1 LQRTHAAAKDALL
14 AAAASDLV
22 GRLISFL
29 ISKWQEHRAGDD
41 DGASRLQRA
50 LLRARVVMEEAEG
63 RRVTSPAML
72 RQRRQLRWEMCRAA
86 YALDALRIRNAAAAA
101 ASRRRRRRCQ
111 PLLLS
116 LGGDGDATVMESL
129 EAALGGAKELV
140 VLLAGCPRLSRQPYS
155 AYLFMERCM
164 FGRQMEKEQIVDFL
178 LRPACSSA
186 GDPNPGVLPV
196 VGGPEVGKRTLVEHV
211 CIDERIRQYFAK
223 IHRLSS
229 DDLMAAGDDDEHRRF
244 GIDPSARS
252 LVVVDV
258 VGDVEEEPWRRL
270 CSSVR
275 RENGDGKV
283 VIICRTAEH
292 AARLGTAPR
301 PVTLDNLRRPEL
313 WYMFR
318 VLAFGG
324 ADPEDRPELVAIAAE
339 LFEGVKHF
347 AMIAAVNA
355 HAAALRADMT
365 ARSWRRI
372 ARAAIDAHGGRGEHG
387 PVRDEDDS
395 YYLYRPSMDGP
406 HCLFYGRRK
415 LTTWTPAASTT
426 PTVTMQDLLSG
437 RVVPGVDTPRFDVL
451 VWRSPIPPHCSYV
464 ATCDMGRAQQFV
476 VASGGRRPFERR
488 KPSGNLDHGEC
499 LNKKRRPMYSGDG

>member
-1 LQRTHAAAKDALL
+1 
-14 AAAASDLV
+14 
-22 GRLISFL
+22 
-29 ISKWQEHRAGDD
+29 
-41 DGASRLQRA
+41 
-50 LLRARVVMEEAEG
+50 MEEAEG

-164 FGRQMEKEQIVDFL
+164 FGRQMEKEQISQTFTCWQ
-178 LRPACSSA
+178 PQA
-186 GDPNPGVLPV
+186 VLS
-196 VGGPEVGKRTLVEHV
+196 
-211 CIDERIRQYFAK
+211 QAQ
-223 IHRLSS
+223 
-229 DDLMAAGDDDEHRRF
+229 HRRF
-244 GIDPSARS
+244 GIDPSSRS

-258 VGDVEEEPWRRL
+258 IGDVDEEPWRRL

-301 PVTLDNLRRPEL
+301 PVTLDNLHRPEL

-339 LFEGVKHF
+339 LFEGVKHL
-347 AMIAAVNA
+347 AMIAAVNTQA
-355 HAAALRADMT
+355 VALRADMT

-415 LTTWTPAASTT
+415 LDDVDAGGEHDTDGDDAGPAQRPRGARRGHAALRRAGVAISHTTALQLRSNVRHGKSAA
-426 PTVTMQDLLSG
+426 VRRG
-437 RVVPGVDTPRFDVL
+437 F
-451 VWRSPIPPHCSYV
+451 WRQEAIREEK
-464 ATCDMGRAQQFV
+464 A
-476 VASGGRRPFERR
+476 EREFG
-488 KPSGNLDHGEC
+488 SW
-499 LNKKRRPMYSGDG
+499 

>member
-1 LQRTHAAAKDALL
+1 MDALL
-14 AAAASDLV
+14 AAVASDLV

-29 ISKWQEHRAGDD
+29 TSKCQEHRAGD

-63 RRVTSPAML
+63 RQVTSPAML
-72 RQRRQLRWEMCRAA
+72 RQLRQLSWEMCRAA
-86 YALDALRIRNAAAAA
+86 YSLDALRIRNAAAAA
-101 ASRRRRRRCQ
+101 SHRRRRRCQ

-116 LGGDGDATVMESL
+116 LGGDGDVTVVESL

-211 CIDERIRQYFAK
+211 CIDERVRQYFAK

-229 DDLMAAGDDDEHRRF
+229 DDLMAAGDDDEHRSF
-244 GIDPSARS
+244 GIDPSSRS
-252 LVVVDV
+252 LVVADV
-258 VGDVEEEPWRRL
+258 FGDVEEEPWRRL
-270 CSSVR
+270 CSSL
-275 RENGDGKV
+275 
-283 VIICRTAEH
+283 C
-292 AARLGTAPR
+292 
-301 PVTLDNLRRPEL
+301 
-313 WYMFR
+313 YMFR

-324 ADPEDRPELVAIAAE
+324 ADPEDRPELVTIAAE
-339 LFEGVKHF
+339 FFEGVKHF
-347 AMIAAVNA
+347 ALFAAVNA
-355 HAAALRADMT
+355 PAAALRADMT

-372 ARAAIDAHGGRGEHG
+372 ARVVIDAHGGREHG
-387 PVRDEDDS
+387 PVGDDS
-395 YYLYRPSMDGP
+395 YYMYRPSMDAP
-406 HCLFYGRRK
+406 HCLFYDRRK
-415 LTTWTPAASTT
+415 LTTRAPAASTT
-426 PTVTMQDLLSG
+426 PTVTMQDLLTG

-451 VWRSPIPPHCSYV
+451 VWRSPIPPYCSYV

-488 KPSGNLDHGEC
+488 KPSGNLDHGEY
-499 LNKKRRPMYSGDG
+499 LNKKRRPMYNGS

>member
-1 LQRTHAAAKDALL
+1 MDALL
-14 AAAASDLV
+14 AAVASDLV

-63 RRVTSPAML
+63 RQVTSPAML
-72 RQRRQLRWEMCRAA
+72 LQLRRLSWEMCRAA
-86 YALDALRIRNAAAAA
+86 YALDALRIRAAAAAA

-116 LGGDGDATVMESL
+116 LGGDGDVATAVESL

-140 VLLAGCPRLSRQPYS
+140 VLLGGCPRLSRQPYS

-211 CIDERIRQYFAK
+211 CIDERVRQYFAK

-229 DDLMAAGDDDEHRRF
+229 DDLMAAGDDDEHRRL
-244 GIDPSARS
+244 GIDPSSRS

-258 VGDVEEEPWRRL
+258 IGDVDEEPWRRL

-339 LFEGVKHF
+339 LFEGVKHL
-347 AMIAAVNA
+347 AMIAAVNTQ
-355 HAAALRADMT
+355 AAALRADMT

-395 YYLYRPSMDGP
+395 YYMYRPSMDAP
-406 HCLFYGRRK
+406 HCLFYDRRK
-415 LTTWTPAASTT
+415 LTTRAPAASTT
-426 PTVTMQDLLSG
+426 PTVTMQDLLTG

-451 VWRSPIPPHCSYV
+451 VWRSPIPPYCSYV

-488 KPSGNLDHGEC
+488 KPSGNLDHGEY
-499 LNKKRRPMYSGDG
+499 LNKKRRPMYNGS

>member
-1 LQRTHAAAKDALL
+1 MDALL
-14 AAAASDLV
+14 AAVASDLV
-22 GRLISFL
+22 GRLISFLSSKCQEHRAGDDGASRLQRALLRARVVMEEAEGRQVTSPAMLRQLRRLRWEMCRAAYALDALRIRTAAAVVVAAAGASRCCSAWAPKWTLCSRRWPATSRLISFL

-63 RRVTSPAML
+63 RQVTSPVML
-72 RQRRQLRWEMCRAA
+72 LQLRRLSWEMCRAA
-86 YALDALRIRNAAAAA
+86 YALDALRIRAAAAAA

-116 LGGDGDATVMESL
+116 LGGDGDVATAVESL

-211 CIDERIRQYFAK
+211 CIDERVRQYFAK

-244 GIDPSARS
+244 GIDPSSRS

-258 VGDVEEEPWRRL
+258 IGDVDEEPWRRL

-301 PVTLDNLRRPEL
+301 PVTLDNLHRPEL

-339 LFEGVKHF
+339 LFEGVKHL
-347 AMIAAVNA
+347 AMIAAVNTQ
-355 HAAALRADMT
+355 AAQ
-365 ARSWRRI
+365 
-372 ARAAIDAHGGRGEHG
+372 AANDDEDAGGEHDADGDNAG
-387 PVRDEDDS
+387 PAH
-395 YYLYRPSMDGP
+395 RPCP
-406 HCLFYGRRK
+406 AWTRR
-415 LTTWTPAASTT
+415 ASTWWCG
-426 PTVTMQDLLSG
+426 DLPYH
-437 RVVPGVDTPRFDVL
+437 RTA
-451 VWRSPIPPHCSYV
+451 
-464 ATCDMGRAQQFV
+464 AT
-476 VASGGRRPFERR
+476 
-488 KPSGNLDHGEC
+488 
-499 LNKKRRPMYSGDG
+499 